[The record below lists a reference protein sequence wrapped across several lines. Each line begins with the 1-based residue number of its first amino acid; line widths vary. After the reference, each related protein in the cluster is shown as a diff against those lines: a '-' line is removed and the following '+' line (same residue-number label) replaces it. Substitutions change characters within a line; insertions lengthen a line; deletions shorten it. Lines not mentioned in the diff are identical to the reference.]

1 MTAFPWVFE
10 AGCVER
16 AGAGER
22 LGSRM
27 VPRTPLPPPCSFS
40 PRRLESGDDFWG
52 CGMMVVGERE
62 PLS

>member
-22 LGSRM
+22 LGSTM
-27 VPRTPLPPPCSFS
+27 APRTPAPRLHSVPPGDG
-40 PRRLESGDDFWG
+40 SGDDFWG
-52 CGMMVVGERE
+52 CGMMVVCERE